1 MRYHAERG
9 AGHLS
14 LHQVDTRVR
23 HRFLTIRAR
32 CPPRNHHHQAKPPLS
47 TAPIPRLVQ
56 PIPQPSARP
65 PVKHPRSPNPRLLQ
79 GACGSIPW
87 VSPSRSIRR
96 VGAAGRGVG
105 HPLGFHE
112 RSIPNP
118 MTSSHA
124 TSVPVQYGAS
134 GGPHEALQRVTHQV
148 KPPYTCGVVSL
159 SESGPCCAVRKS
171 TSRS

>member
-1 MRYHAERG
+1 M
-9 AGHLS
+9 
-14 LHQVDTRVR
+14 LHFYSITKRSNTTMTLGGVILKLAQV
-23 HRFLTIRAR
+23 
-32 CPPRNHHHQAKPPLS
+32 P

-56 PIPQPSARP
+56 PIPQPPVQP

-87 VSPSRSIRR
+87 VSPPRSIRR

-105 HPLGFHE
+105 PPLGFHE

-124 TSVPVQYGAS
+124 TAAPVQYGAS

-148 KPPYTCGVVSL
+148 KPPYTCAVVSL
-159 SESGPCCAVRKS
+159 SECGPCGAECGS
-171 TSRS
+171 I